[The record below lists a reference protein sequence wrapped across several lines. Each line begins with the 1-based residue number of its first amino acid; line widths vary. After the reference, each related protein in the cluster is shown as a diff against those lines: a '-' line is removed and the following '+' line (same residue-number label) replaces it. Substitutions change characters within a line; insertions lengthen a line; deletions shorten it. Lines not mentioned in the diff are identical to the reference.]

1 MFGDKKLMAEEKL
14 AKIGDR
20 EEKKKEETIVRK
32 RMRGKGREN
41 GNGFHRYYIL

>member
-20 EEKKKEETIVRK
+20 EEKKGRNHSEKKNEGE
-32 RMRGKGREN
+32 GKGEWKW
-41 GNGFHRYYIL
+41 FS